1 MTTTPEPKPAATD
14 DAVVA
19 AAIRRAEERLQRD
32 PASLV
37 FAQLA
42 DLYRKA
48 GRTRE
53 AVALCREGLGR
64 VPQYATARLI
74 LAKALLAEGALDEAV
89 AEIETILAASPN
101 DVPTRRLAAETER
114 RRGRVDRA
122 AEHLDVVVAADRTD
136 RESRALLAVLRAAPG
151 ADESSGLARVLRDD
165 TFVTPS
171 FGAVCLEQGA
181 PEEAALIFTR
191 LLRRDPNHAGAR
203 DGLEQA
209 LRARLRR
216 KG

>member
-1 MTTTPEPKPAATD
+1 MTATPDARSLPD
-14 DAVVA
+14 DPQLA

-32 PASLV
+32 PGSLV

-53 AVALCREGLGR
+53 AVSLCREGLGR

-74 LAKALLAEGALDEAV
+74 LAKSLLADGAVDDAI

-101 DVPTRRLAAETER
+101 DVPTRRLAADADCR
-114 RRGRVDRA
+114 RCRVDRA
-122 AEHLDVVVAADRTD
+122 AEHLDVVVTADPAD

-151 ADESSGLARVLRDD
+151 ADEASGLARVLRDD
-165 TFVTPS
+165 TFVTAS
-171 FGAVCLEQGA
+171 FAAVALEQGA
-181 PEEAALIFTR
+181 TEEAALVYTR

-203 DGLEQA
+203 EGLEQA

>member
-1 MTTTPEPKPAATD
+1 MSDVRPATAD
-14 DAVVA
+14 DPQLA

-53 AVALCREGLGR
+53 AVRLCREGLTR

-74 LAKALLAEGALDEAV
+74 LAKALSAEGALDEAI
-89 AEIETILAASPN
+89 AEIETILNASPN
-101 DVPTRRLAAETER
+101 DVPTRRLAADVER

-122 AEHLDVVVAADRTD
+122 AEHLDVVVTADRTD

-151 ADESSGLARVLRDD
+151 ADESTGLARVLRDD

-181 PEEAALIFTR
+181 VDEAALVYTR
-191 LLRRDPNHAGAR
+191 LLRRDPNHARAR
-203 DGLEQA
+203 EGLEQA
-209 LRARLRR
+209 LRARVRR